1 MMAYEDTFWTF
12 WQIYKDSI
20 EKSFSEELQKITN
33 AHLLNRNINLQ
44 EYHLLREN
52 LKCENIDQYLAD
64 IKSLM
69 RCRSLSKDMTAAVA
83 LWKELKKD
91 V

>member
-1 MMAYEDTFWTF
+1 MMSCEDIGWTF
-12 WQIYKDSI
+12 WKIYRDNIEVDFSKRLQNIINENLLQSQITI
-20 EKSFSEELQKITN
+20 
-33 AHLLNRNINLQ
+33 Q

-52 LKCENIDQYLAD
+52 LKCEDIDQYLAD

-69 RCRSLSKDMTAAVA
+69 RCRSLSKDMTSAIA